1 VGRKTFELPFSEFG
15 FQHPEPGHLSIG
27 RDPHSPRL
35 LDPPAKRE
43 RVIELRPSIV
53 NSCGEYPGV
62 GGLLNRALN
71 TGHAHNT

>member
-1 VGRKTFELPFSEFG
+1 
-15 FQHPEPGHLSIG
+15 LSIG